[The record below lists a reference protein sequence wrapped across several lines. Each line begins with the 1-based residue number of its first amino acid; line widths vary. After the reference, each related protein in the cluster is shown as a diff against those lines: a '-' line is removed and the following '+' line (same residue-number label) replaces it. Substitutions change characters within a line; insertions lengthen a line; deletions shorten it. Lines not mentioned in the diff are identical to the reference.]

1 MSRIGKQPIPV
12 PGGVD
17 VQIQSGQAKVKG
29 PKGELYVLVHP
40 LTEVAQE
47 GEELKVSVKNPDD
60 RQEKAMWGLT
70 RALLANAVQG
80 VSVGFEK
87 RLVVV
92 GIGYRVDLKGKNLD
106 LQLGFSHPVVFE
118 APPGIEFAVENAPVG
133 INAIEDAQATIVI
146 RGADKELVGRT
157 SAQVR
162 KLRPPEPYK
171 GKGIRYSDEYVRRKA
186 GKAAAAA

>member
-1 MSRIGKQPIPV
+1 MSRIGKQPISV

-17 VQIQSGQAKVKG
+17 VQIESSRAKVKG
-29 PKGELYVLVHP
+29 PKGELYVPVHP

-47 GEELKVSVKNPDD
+47 GEELKVSVKNTDD

-92 GIGYRVDLKGKNLD
+92 GIGYRVDLKGENLD
-106 LQLGFSHPVVFE
+106 LQLGFSHSVAFE
-118 APPGIEFAVENAPVG
+118 APPGIEFVVEDAPGDVNV
-133 INAIEDAQATIVI
+133 IDDAQATIVV

-162 KLRPPEPYK
+162 KIRPPEPYK
-171 GKGIRYSDEYVRRKA
+171 GKGIRYLNEYVRRKA
-186 GKAAAAA
+186 GKTAVA